1 MIQEKIIRGDCCSL
15 VTQYLNSHEFSHF
28 VCVGATFIRFQTEKT
43 ATEIFEIIEQEA
55 VGTQGFSG
63 CLSWGNKIANAAAS
77 KSGE

>member
-28 VCVGATFIRFQTEKT
+28 VCVGATFIRFPAEADARAVFDSIEEN
-43 ATEIFEIIEQEA
+43 AT
-55 VGTQGFSG
+55 GTQNFSG